1 MKFRVGFHVSI
12 AGGISKSVDN
22 ALKIGCSAFQ
32 IFTRNPRG
40 WSAKPLEEEDVK
52 NFIAKLA
59 KSGISSESVISH
71 MPYLPNL
78 SAPDGEVYKKSVNT
92 LTTEVQRCDELGVPY
107 LVIHL
112 GSHLGKGVNSGIQQ
126 IVSAC
131 ESLVDNHT
139 KDNQTQT
146 KHSGRTTKVQILLEN
161 MAGQNNS
168 VGSKFEEVRTILD
181 KLNDSRRFGV
191 CLDTC
196 HTFAAG
202 FDLRNKEEVDKTLD
216 KFDSVIGLKEL
227 KVLHLNDSKN
237 ELNSKTDRHEHIG
250 LGRIGNAGFT
260 ALLKNK
266 HLRNLPMIMETPVDE
281 KRNDSDNLK
290 AVLKLA
296 ESK

>member
-1 MKFRVGFHVSI
+1 MNLQVGFHVSI

-22 ALKIGCSAFQ
+22 ALKIGCTAFQ

-40 WSAKPLEEEDVK
+40 WTAKPLEEEDVK
-52 NFIAKLA
+52 NFQSKSA
-59 KSGISSESVISH
+59 KSGISHESVVCH

-78 SAPDGEVYKKSVNT
+78 AAPDSDLYKKSVNT
-92 LTTEVQRCDELGVPY
+92 LAGEVQRCTKLGVPY

-112 GSHLGKGVNSGIQQ
+112 GSHLGKGVENGIEQ
-126 IVSAC
+126 IVNAC
-131 ESLVDNHT
+131 NNIADNYNKSNQSQARSSRGT
-139 KDNQTQT
+139 K
-146 KHSGRTTKVQILLEN
+146 KVQILLEN
-161 MAGQNNS
+161 MAGQKNS
-168 VGSKFEEVRTILD
+168 VGSQFEEIRAILD
-181 KLNDSRRFGV
+181 KLNDSRGFGV

-202 FDLRNKEEVDKTLD
+202 FDLRKKEAVEKTLD
-216 KFDSVIGLKEL
+216 QFDSVIGLKEL

-250 LGRIGNAGFT
+250 LGKIGNAGFA

-266 HLRNLPMIMETPVDE
+266 YLRNLPMIMETPVDKE
-281 KRNDSDNLK
+281 RNDNDNLK

-296 ESK
+296 EAK

>member
-1 MKFRVGFHVSI
+1 MNLQVGFHVSI

-22 ALKIGCSAFQ
+22 AQKIGCTAFQ

-40 WSAKPLEEEDVK
+40 WTAKPLEKEDVK
-52 NFIAKLA
+52 SFQSKLA
-59 KSGISSESVISH
+59 KSGISQDSVVSH

-78 SAPDGEVYKKSVNT
+78 AAPHNELYKKSVNT
-92 LTTEVQRCDELGVPY
+92 LLGEVQRCNELGVPY

-112 GSHLGKGVNSGIQQ
+112 GSHLGKGVDNGIEQ
-126 IVSAC
+126 IVNAC
-131 ESLVDNHT
+131 KNIIDNHDKNNMSHT
-139 KDNQTQT
+139 KRSSGT
-146 KHSGRTTKVQILLEN
+146 KKVQILLEN

-168 VGSKFEEVRTILD
+168 VGSNFEEIRTILD
-181 KLNDSRRFGV
+181 KLNDRRGFGV

-202 FDLRNKEEVDKTLD
+202 YDIREKESVDKTLD
-216 KFDSVIGLKEL
+216 EFDSVIGLKEI

-237 ELNSKTDRHEHIG
+237 EINSKADRHEHIG
-250 LGRIGNAGFT
+250 LGGIGNAGFA

-266 HLRNLPMIMETPVDE
+266 YLKNLPIIMETPVDDE
-281 KRNDSDNLK
+281 RNDSDNLK

-296 ESK
+296 EPK